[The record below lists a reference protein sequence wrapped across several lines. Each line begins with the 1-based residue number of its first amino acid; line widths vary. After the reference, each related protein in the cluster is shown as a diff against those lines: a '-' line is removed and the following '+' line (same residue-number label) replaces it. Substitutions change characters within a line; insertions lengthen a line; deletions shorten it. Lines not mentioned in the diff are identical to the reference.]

1 MALAPPVLRT
11 RVYVDGY
18 NFYYGRL
25 KRTPYKWLDPLALF
39 EKSILPSVLY
49 RQADQVCTFQL
60 DALALKYFTAPI
72 LRNFASAPDSVSSQA
87 TYLRALETHCAGRL
101 GIIRGYYDDRK
112 ARAYR
117 VIEGVPP
124 TQCEK
129 VEIWKLEEKQS
140 DINLALHAYRDAMS
154 KQVDQVVIVTN
165 DTDLVPA
172 LRLIKED
179 TEAVVGL
186 VVPTSDSV
194 RPANADLVKYSDW
207 VRRHVTDDELAASQ
221 LPLVVPGGRAASR
234 KPMSWYARPDLVGPA
249 IAEATRVRG
258 GRGAAMKWLGQ
269 PNPRLGN
276 QIPLEMLNSEQGARE
291 LKQYMD
297 AWAVEHP

>member
-11 RVYVDGY
+11 RIYVDGY

-25 KRTPYKWLDPLALF
+25 KRTPYKWLDPIALF

-49 RQADQVCTFQL
+49 RRADQVCKFQL

-87 TYLRALETHCAGRL
+87 TYLRALEAHCAGKL
-101 GIIRGYYDDRK
+101 DIIRGYYDDRK

-117 VIEGVPP
+117 VVDGVPP

-179 TEAVVGL
+179 TGVVVGL
-186 VVPTSDSV
+186 VVPTIDSV
-194 RPANADLVKYSDW
+194 RQANADLVKYSSW
-207 VRRHVTDDELAASQ
+207 VRRHITDDELAASQ
-221 LPLVVPGGRAASR
+221 LPLVVPSGRAASH
-234 KPMSWYARPDLVGPA
+234 KPVSWYARPDLVGPA
-249 IAEATRVRG
+249 IEEAMRVRG
-258 GRGAAMKWLGQ
+258 GRGAAIKWLGQ

-276 QIPLEMLNSEQGARE
+276 QIPLEMLNSEQGAQE

-297 AWAVEHP
+297 AWAAEHP